1 LANWILEL
9 YGNFVAKKP
18 ILILTAALLLVVLSI
33 IASTQVK
40 TTAPTYEEMMP
51 KQIPEIDA
59 MNFIRDEFGT
69 AGESVIVAIEIN
81 PSYANSNEVRDIREP
96 VVMQYCDL
104 LEQKI
109 ARMKNVI
116 SVTSPSALLKQ
127 MNAGYVPQSK
137 IEIIELMNKYQDQF
151 AQYITKDYSLALI
164 KIQLAGM
171 KSQKDRDEFA
181 LELKQI
187 VTETPE
193 PPGIKTGLAG
203 SLFITIELREQIRP
217 TMASTSTFSFIG
229 ILIIV
234 FLLFMSIRQGI
245 ISLLGLGVGVI
256 LAYGL
261 LALLGIE
268 VSSTMS
274 GGIAMIMGVGI
285 DFGIQVVSRFR
296 YELQQSTA
304 EQAIATTLANTMKPM
319 LITVF
324 AALIGFTSLSL
335 GKMTV
340 LRELGN
346 MMSIGVLMCFLGAVT
361 VIPSILIINEKY
373 FKVSAKR

>member
-1 LANWILEL
+1 MANWILER
-9 YGNFVAKKP
+9 YGNFIARRPV
-18 ILILTAALLLVVLSI
+18 LILTAMLLFLTISI

-40 TTAPTYEEMMP
+40 TTAPSYKEMMP

-59 MNFIRDEFGT
+59 MNFIQDEFGT
-69 AGESVIVAIEIN
+69 AGESVTIAIEIN
-81 PSYANSNEVRDIREP
+81 PRYANSSEVRDIREP
-96 VVMQYCDL
+96 SVMKYCEL

-116 SVTSPSALLKQ
+116 SIGSPAVLLQQ

-137 IEIIELMNKYQDQF
+137 IEIIELIDKYPDQF

-164 KIQLAGM
+164 KIQIAGM
-171 KSQKDRDEFA
+171 ESTRERDEFA
-181 LELKQI
+181 AELKQI
-187 VTETPE
+187 VAETPQ
-193 PPGIKTGLAG
+193 PAGVKTSLAG
-203 SLFITIELREQIRP
+203 SLFIMIELREQIGP

-234 FLLFMSIRQGI
+234 FLLFMSIRHGI

-261 LALLGIE
+261 LALLGVEI
-268 VSSTMS
+268 SSQMS

-285 DFGIQVVSRFR
+285 DFGIQVVTRFR
-296 YELQQSTA
+296 YELQHSTA
-304 EQAIATTLANTMKPM
+304 EQAITTTLANTMKPM
-319 LITVF
+319 FITVIS
-324 AALIGFTSLSL
+324 ALTGFTALSL

-346 MMSIGVLMCFLGAVT
+346 MMSIGILMCFLGAIT

-373 FKVSAKR
+373 LSGKK